1 MTRRKKRSRAIVT
14 TRTEARRV
22 RGRARK
28 EAAFPAAPPR
38 SELPRDYAETLGE
51 IKGRIREERLRV
63 VMAAN
68 AAMVLLY
75 RDSLPTVKEI
85 EAELSG
91 KLRRRSRKRGRKS

>member
-1 MTRRKKRSRAIVT
+1 
-14 TRTEARRV
+14 
-22 RGRARK
+22 
-28 EAAFPAAPPR
+28 
-38 SELPRDYAETLGE
+38 
-51 IKGRIREERLRV
+51 
-63 VMAAN
+63 MAAN